1 MSEYRELTQSR
12 EGAKTMTENE
22 IAKVVVDAAYKLHTA
37 LGPGLLESA
46 YEALLVYEL
55 RKRGLRVVSQEPM
68 SLIYDGV
75 EMDVGYRADLVV
87 EDKVIVE
94 LKSAER
100 MAAVH
105 YKQLLTY
112 LRVSDRRL
120 GLLINFGM
128 PLIKDGIRR
137 VVNQL
142 ED

>member
-1 MSEYRELTQSR
+1 M
-12 EGAKTMTENE
+12 
-22 IAKVVVDAAYKLHTA
+22 DAAYKLHTA

-46 YEALLVYEL
+46 YEALLISEL
-55 RKRGLRVVSQEPM
+55 RKRGLRVVSQQPM
-68 SLIYDGV
+68 PLIYDGV

-94 LKSAER
+94 LKSVER

-105 YKQLLTY
+105 YKQLFTY

-142 ED
+142 EE

>member
-1 MSEYRELTQSR
+1 
-12 EGAKTMTENE
+12 MTESE
-22 IAKVVVDAAYKLHTA
+22 IAGVVVDAAYKLHTA

-46 YEALLVYEL
+46 YEALLIYEL
-55 RKRGLRVVSQEPM
+55 RKRGLRVVSQQPM
-68 SLIYDGV
+68 PLIYDGV

-87 EDKVIVE
+87 EDEVTVE
-94 LKSAER
+94 LKSVER

-142 ED
+142 EE

>member
-1 MSEYRELTQSR
+1 
-12 EGAKTMTENE
+12 MTENE
-22 IAKVVVDAAYKLHTA
+22 IATVVVDAAYKLHTA
-37 LGPGLLESA
+37 LGPGRLESA
-46 YEALLVYEL
+46 YEALLIYEL
-55 RKRGLRVVSQEPM
+55 RKRDLKVAPQQPM
-68 SLIYDGV
+68 PLIYDGV
-75 EMDVGYRADLVV
+75 VMDVGYRADLVA

-94 LKSAER
+94 LRSVER

-112 LRVSDRRL
+112 LRVSDRWL

-142 ED
+142 EE

>member
-1 MSEYRELTQSR
+1 
-12 EGAKTMTENE
+12 MTENE
-22 IAKVVVDAAYKLHTA
+22 IARVVVDAAYKLHTA

-46 YEALLVYEL
+46 YEALLIYEL
-55 RKRGLRVVSQEPM
+55 RKRGLRVVSQQPM
-68 SLIYDGV
+68 PLIYDGV

-94 LKSAER
+94 LKSVER

-142 ED
+142 EE

>member
-1 MSEYRELTQSR
+1 MAH
-12 EGAKTMTENE
+12 AKTQGRKGMTENE
-22 IAKVVVDAAYKLHTA
+22 IATVVVDAAYKLHTA

-46 YEALLVYEL
+46 YEALLIYEL
-55 RKRGLRVVSQEPM
+55 RKRGLKVAPQQPM
-68 SLIYDGV
+68 PLIYDGV

-94 LKSAER
+94 LKSVER

-142 ED
+142 EE

>member
-1 MSEYRELTQSR
+1 
-12 EGAKTMTENE
+12 MTENE
-22 IAKVVVDAAYKLHTA
+22 MATVVVDAAYKLHTA

-46 YEALLVYEL
+46 YEALLIYEL
-55 RKRGLRVVSQEPM
+55 RKRGLRVVSQQPM
-68 SLIYDGV
+68 PLIYDGV

-94 LKSAER
+94 LKSVER

-142 ED
+142 EE

>member
-1 MSEYRELTQSR
+1 
-12 EGAKTMTENE
+12 MTENE
-22 IAKVVVDAAYKLHTA
+22 IATVVVDAAYKLHTA

-46 YEALLVYEL
+46 YEALLIYEL
-55 RKRGLRVVSQEPM
+55 RKRGLRVVSQQPM
-68 SLIYDGV
+68 PLIYDGV

-94 LKSAER
+94 LKSVER

-137 VVNQL
+137 VVSQL
-142 ED
+142 EE